1 MSGKGSARPEPKVFE
16 SNKLVTY
23 FIPAAVISALAIS
36 IAFFVRTWPQEPSF
50 FQALEQRTWYP
61 EARMIERKS
70 QWIRTHSEI
79 ITKYKE
85 ECPQNPDPMAI
96 GKWTTLFPA
105 EEAFCRCVGN
115 FICDNNIQATANET
129 SQDHRMKLVECQLR
143 DRIQKKQCGLDADCI
158 INTLNLGYLVYVW
171 NFFSLMLSVYVLI
184 GWYSKLFE
192 WSPRKMGMVLGFS
205 MIVGGIV
212 FFVPLMKQGDRG
224 NTEVLVVMGIIYILV
239 GIIPMTVNRILQQ
252 GQRGNSSEKN
262 QTLED
267 FMLLMTC
274 NATYFFTVPLG
285 ILIMYAATFELD
297 GPEIFSV
304 TMTSILVPSLQLL
317 ISIPKAIGVPPR
329 SVDDALLVTCS
340 AIVALSVTMPHVR
353 HFLDMEACDASRPQY
368 WKNVSGVSIF
378 FTVLIN
384 SLYPVLEMIF
394 KKTVT
399 MSAGNSSHV
408 ENYEAWYLTAFFI
421 LMDASSRGML
431 MFQNQQLPCV
441 LNLNGC

>member
-1 MSGKGSARPEPKVFE
+1 MATSKVFD
-16 SNKLVTY
+16 SSKFVTY
-23 FIPAAVISALAIS
+23 FIPATVISALAIS
-36 IAFFVRTWPQEPSF
+36 IAFLVRTWPQEPLF

-70 QWIRTHSEI
+70 QWVRTHSGV

-85 ECPQNPDPMAI
+85 ECPQSPDPMAI

-115 FICDNNIQATANET
+115 FICENNIQATANVT
-129 SQDHRMKLVECQLR
+129 SDDHRMKLVECQLR

-158 INTLNLGYLVYVW
+158 INTLNLGYLMYVW
-171 NFFSLMLSVYVLI
+171 NYFSLMLSVYVLI
-184 GWYSKLFE
+184 GWSNDVLG
-192 WSPRKMGMVLGFS
+192 WQGRTMGMVLGLA
-205 MIVGGIV
+205 MIAGGII

-224 NTEVLVVMGIIYILV
+224 NTEVLVVMGVVYILV
-239 GIIPMTVNRILQQ
+239 GIIPMTVNRFLKA
-252 GQRGNSSEKN
+252 GQNKVSLTEET
-262 QTLED
+262 TLES

-304 TMTSILVPSLQLL
+304 TMTSILIPALQLL
-317 ISIPKAIGVPPR
+317 ISIPTTLGKEARYADNAI
-329 SVDDALLVTCS
+329 LVTCS

-368 WKNVSGVSIF
+368 WKNVSGLSIF

-384 SLYPVLEMIF
+384 SLYPAWEMIF
-394 KKTVT
+394 KK
-399 MSAGNSSHV
+399 AGIMRAGEQSHV
-408 ENYEAWYLTAFFI
+408 KDYEAWYLTAFFI
-421 LMDASSRGML
+421 LMDAISRGTL
-431 MFQNQQLPCV
+431 MFQSQQLPCV